1 MLVNRWTMA
10 GVLTLAIIFWAR
22 RQMRRHSG
30 GDYNFGPV
38 IGAGLAIVA
47 IAALW
52 IGVILSTFLG

>member
-1 MLVNRWTMA
+1 MA
-10 GVLTLAIIFWAR
+10 GALTLVIVFWAR

-52 IGVILSTFLG
+52 IGVILSALLG